1 MNTTSKT
8 PTSGTAPAAPP
19 SPLFPSASGSTA
31 APQDKN
37 PLQTESC
44 TAAPQS
50 IQDQIHQPNSPIRHH
65 APIIHPAHG
74 TPQDIGDI
82 IARKLS
88 ALTLLLTAGALA
100 LDGAH
105 AADYVGSGDASIDS
119 GSWGSVYGL
128 KGQPR
133 TGNAQ
138 AEQARVSISG
148 GTVSRSVYGGYARSD
163 NGAALAGSNTVTI
176 SGMSGSAYS
185 LYGGYARSEGG
196 DASAASNSLSISG
209 SPALGEYPQAVGGY
223 AYSSNTI
230 GGRVLSTN
238 NRVNLNLDTEVP
250 LDLIV
255 GGRSMAST
263 SPGTATGAYGN
274 SITLTKGNVTT
285 LYGGWSSGAG
295 TADASGNTILISG
308 GQVTYVVGGEAH
320 SSTQEAIA
328 DGNTIS
334 ITGGNHAH
342 VIAGSVQS
350 DQATAS
356 ASDNAVYLRDTTVDS
371 ITGGYSTNAETAASL
386 DGNSIV
392 VDTGAVVLSD
402 IHGGDSISTSSDNSA
417 SYNTIAVIGGGQ
429 VQGEII
435 GGYLESGSGSASQNT
450 ITISNS
456 TVGGN
461 ISGGRSAQG
470 GDVSSNS
477 ITIEQNAQVQGDIV
491 GGEVQSGSGSASQNT
506 LLVSNS
512 TVEGNVYGGRSAQ
525 GGDVSSNSITIE
537 QNAQVQ
543 GDIVGGE
550 IQSGSASQNTL
561 LVSNST
567 VGGNVYGGRS
577 AQGGDVSSNSITIEQ
592 NAQVRGD
599 IVGGEV
605 QSGSGSASQNTLLV
619 SNSTV
624 EGNVYGG
631 RSAQGGDVGSN
642 SITIEQNAQV
652 RGDIVGGEVQSGSG
666 SASQNTLLV
675 SNSTVEGNVYGGRS
689 AQGGD
694 VGSNS
699 ITIEQNAQVQG
710 DIVGGEVQSGSGS
723 ASQNVVIVSNSKVE
737 GSVCGGRAAGGG
749 DASNNTIAI
758 VGGSQVQGS
767 LTGGEIG
774 SGEASHN
781 TIVVNNGSVHGDI
794 CGGRAAAGGSAT
806 GNSIILGQ
814 QARLSPTISLFGG
827 VVGSEA
833 VTPSGSGNTLFVDDW
848 QGTVERAAGFAN
860 LHFVLPAPGTVEADI
875 PMLTVSAAQTNDFNG
890 TTVTA
895 QLPEIIT
902 GGRAYL
908 GETFE
913 LVHDNSGAIAKANA
927 GSLVSLQ
934 QGYSTLYDGVI
945 LQDDTSV
952 YIRID
957 DSRPNPKA
965 GALTEAR
972 IGTAA
977 LLNQGG
983 DLLAGTVLFTADTAA
998 RETRGWAVFATMYG
1012 GATDLTTE
1020 SDITTRGMS
1029 LVTGLAHRRESTRT
1043 NVLVGA
1049 FFEMGFANLSTDRA
1063 IENTTISGSGDA
1075 DYSGGGLF
1083 ARVGITHGLMRGLYV
1098 EASGRVGEASTSW
1111 HSANLLDNLDRPAAY
1126 DLAMPYCGGHVGLG
1140 YALPINEKWAADFFS
1155 KYLFLYQ
1162 DGCDTTINGEKFRF
1176 DSVNSARLRCGARVT
1191 GRVLPTASVY
1201 LGAAWEHEF
1210 RGKADATSLSS
1221 SIAIPSTSM
1230 QGDSAVFEL
1239 GMRVQPKS
1247 VPVQFDCAIEGA
1259 AGTRE
1264 SIGGRVQ
1271 VMVEF

>member
-196 DASAASNSLSISG
+196 DASASSNSLSISG
-209 SPALGEYPQAVGGY
+209 SPTLGEYPQAVGGY

-263 SPGTATGAYGN
+263 SPGTATGTYGN

-285 LYGGWSSGAG
+285 LYGGWSSGAD

-342 VIAGSVQS
+342 IIAGSVQS

-525 GGDVSSNSITIE
+525 GGDV
-537 QNAQVQ
+537 
-543 GDIVGGE
+543 
-550 IQSGSASQNTL
+550 
-561 LVSNST
+561 
-567 VGGNVYGGRS
+567 
-577 AQGGDVSSNSITIEQ
+577 
-592 NAQVRGD
+592 
-599 IVGGEV
+599 
-605 QSGSGSASQNTLLV
+605 
-619 SNSTV
+619 
-624 EGNVYGG
+624 
-631 RSAQGGDVGSN
+631 GSN

-652 RGDIVGGEVQSGSG
+652 R
-666 SASQNTLLV
+666 
-675 SNSTVEGNVYGGRS
+675 
-689 AQGGD
+689 
-694 VGSNS
+694 
-699 ITIEQNAQVQG
+699 G

-908 GETFE
+908 GATFE

-934 QGYSTLYDGVI
+934 QGYTTLYDGVI

-957 DSRPNPKA
+957 DSRPNPNA

>member
-1 MNTTSKT
+1 MNTTSKP
-8 PTSGTAPAAPP
+8 PTSGTAQAAPP
-19 SPLFPSASGSTA
+19 SPLFPPASGSTA

-105 AADYVGSGDASIDS
+105 AADYVGSGDATIDS

-148 GTVSRSVYGGYARSD
+148 GAVSRSVYGGYARSD

-342 VIAGSVQS
+342 IIAGSVQS

-356 ASDNAVYLRDTTVDS
+356 ASDNAVYLRDTTVDG

-491 GGEVQSGSGSASQNT
+491 GGEIQSGSGSASQNT
-506 LLVSNS
+506 LLVNS
-512 TVEGNVYGGRSAQ
+512 G
-525 GGDVSSNSITIE
+525 
-537 QNAQVQ
+537 
-543 GDIVGGE
+543 
-550 IQSGSASQNTL
+550 
-561 LVSNST
+561 
-567 VGGNVYGGRS
+567 
-577 AQGGDVSSNSITIEQ
+577 
-592 NAQVRGD
+592 
-599 IVGGEV
+599 
-605 QSGSGSASQNTLLV
+605 
-619 SNSTV
+619 TV

-666 SASQNTLLV
+666 SASQN
-675 SNSTVEGNVYGGRS
+675 
-689 AQGGD
+689 
-694 VGSNS
+694 
-699 ITIEQNAQVQG
+699 
-710 DIVGGEVQSGSGS
+710 
-723 ASQNVVIVSNSKVE
+723 VVIVSNSKVE

-749 DASNNTIAI
+749 EASNNTIAI

-875 PMLTVSAAQTNDFNG
+875 PMLTVRAAQTNDFNG

-957 DSRPNPKA
+957 DSRSNPNA

>member
-1 MNTTSKT
+1 MNTTSKP

-19 SPLFPSASGSTA
+19 SPLFPPASGSTA

-105 AADYVGSGDASIDS
+105 AADYVGSGDATIDS

-148 GTVSRSVYGGYARSD
+148 GAVSRSVYGGYARSD

-250 LDLIV
+250 LNLIV

-342 VIAGSVQS
+342 IIAGSVQS

-356 ASDNAVYLRDTTVDS
+356 ASDNAVYLRDTTVDG

-477 ITIEQNAQVQGDIV
+477 IT
-491 GGEVQSGSGSASQNT
+491 
-506 LLVSNS
+506 L
-512 TVEGNVYGGRSAQ
+512 
-525 GGDVSSNSITIE
+525 E

-550 IQSGSASQNTL
+550 IQSGSGSASQNTL
-561 LVSNST
+561 HVSNST
-567 VGGNVYGGRS
+567 VGGSVCGGSS

-619 SNSTV
+619 NSGTV

-652 RGDIVGGEVQSGSG
+652 RGDIVGGE
-666 SASQNTLLV
+666 
-675 SNSTVEGNVYGGRS
+675 
-689 AQGGD
+689 
-694 VGSNS
+694 
-699 ITIEQNAQVQG
+699 I
-710 DIVGGEVQSGSGS
+710 QSGSGS

-998 RETRGWAVFATMYG
+998 RETRGWAFFATMYG